1 MTTPAPGRK
10 RRRASGRRAPAE
22 HPPAGQRPPAPS
34 AEQSPPAIAFPQG
47 EPFPPAGSYSP
58 AGSYPAERRPATGGV
73 PAEPAPAGRAFTER
87 FPEAALGPE
96 RPASESG
103 AGERAPA
110 AGGAAESGAAER
122 SSGRRASA
130 RRSAKRSAKPSPG
143 RDSAEE
149 PEGILGRLEAWG
161 LSPVQQKLVLG
172 GAWTAAAAA
181 AVGAL
186 LLAIAAIGN
195 DYVPEPPA
203 ADTGTA
209 ASQPRPAAYR
219 GWASS
224 KVFAPIA
231 QSKADPLLLPLK
243 DVFAEKT
250 LTEGRITLRLTGT
263 KLDAA
268 CADAVWGRALAD
280 RLAQAG
286 CTQALRGTYTSADRR
301 YVAQYTL
308 FKLRDASSADGLV
321 SSLATLHR
329 GGWVR
334 PVDPAR
340 PLFTADGHSEGS
352 GHAMGHYAGL
362 VWIGRADGAEPD
374 AKDDFVSLSLA
385 VRGAEKA
392 VFRRVV
398 AVAPAS

>member
-10 RRRASGRRAPAE
+10 RRRTSGRRAPGEHPPAE
-22 HPPAGQRPPAPS
+22 HPPAGQRPAG
-34 AEQSPPAIAFPQG
+34 PPAAP
-47 EPFPPAGSYSP
+47 
-58 AGSYPAERRPATGGV
+58 PAERRPPAAPFPQGERFPAAGPYSPAAPYPAEQYPAAGHAPV
-73 PAEPAPAGRAFTER
+73 EPAPAPAEPASAEPGTA
-87 FPEAALGPE
+87 
-96 RPASESG
+96 
-103 AGERAPA
+103 ERA
-110 AGGAAESGAAER
+110 
-122 SSGRRASA
+122 SGRRSSA
-130 RRSAKRSAKPSPG
+130 MRSAKRSAKPSPR

-181 AVGAL
+181 VIGAL

-219 GWASS
+219 GWPSS

-263 KLDAA
+263 KLDVA
-268 CADAVWGRALAD
+268 CAEAVWGRTLTD

-308 FKLRDASSADGLV
+308 FKLRDAASADGLV

-398 AVAPAS
+398 AVAPTP